1 MRQKEKPRPQAGV
14 RQSEKFPAV
23 CRVFFPF
30 FSFIPY
36 PAYFPAVPPALPF
49 FYPSLTV
56 TPGYVFL
63 YLSARIGYKT
73 VI

>member
-14 RQSEKFPAV
+14 RQSEK
-23 CRVFFPF
+23 
-30 FSFIPY
+30 
-36 PAYFPAVPPALPF
+36 FPAVPPALPF